1 MWPFRRRRRRR
12 ERQIG
17 EAEAYGLLHGERST
31 EVRVLPGRHVPAD
44 AAAAAE
50 VTADALPVAAEPSPE
65 AAAPKRSFPA
75 GITGESLRAA
85 FERRLAARR

>member
-31 EVRVLPGRHVPAD
+31 EVRVLPVKHSPAATAVVAED
-44 AAAAAE
+44 AA
-50 VTADALPVAAEPSPE
+50 VPEPE
-65 AAAPKRSFPA
+65 LAAPRRSFPA

-85 FERRLAARR
+85 FERRLSARAR